1 MPSHKMMVF
10 PKTDCRIL
18 CSLVSLA
25 FQTIILSMLIA
36 VFVCFACIRLVY
48 FFRVQVYNCDSLC
61 DSFAHQKNNIGYT
74 NFGDY
79 QDYHSLP
86 LKSLN

>member
-1 MPSHKMMVF
+1 MPSHKMMAF
-10 PKTDCRIL
+10 PKPDCRIL

-25 FQTIILSMLIA
+25 FQTIILSMLIPY
-36 VFVCFACIRLVY
+36 FVCFVCIRLAY
-48 FFRVQVYNCDSLC
+48 FFEVQVYICDSLS
-61 DSFAHQKNNIGYT
+61 DSFVHKKNNIGYT